1 MIADNLHKV
10 RERIAEVCAKNGR
23 NPNEVTLIAVSK
35 NFGIEEIEEAKNTGQ
50 IVFGENR
57 AQELTQKYEV
67 IGNNVV
73 WHFIGSLQRNKV
85 RFAVNAA
92 EYIHSVD
99 SFLLASEINKYA
111 AKQNKIQKILLQ
123 FKTTNEDS
131 KQGITSESELRDL
144 ALYCKEFKNIQLV
157 GLMTIGPLT
166 EDKDEIKK
174 SFRYLSEMKLMI
186 NNEGLDLKELSMGM
200 TNDYDIAIEEGATM
214 VRIGSAIFGYRDYS
228 KQ

>member
-1 MIADNLHKV
+1 MIADNLNKV
-10 RERIAEVCAKNGR
+10 KTSIAEVCAKNGR

-35 NFGIEEIEEAKNTGQ
+35 NFGIKEIEEVKSTGH
-50 IVFGENR
+50 IIFGENR
-57 AQELTQKYEV
+57 AQELTQKFE
-67 IGNNVV
+67 ILGNNVI

-99 SFLLASEINKYA
+99 SFQLASEINKYA
-111 AKQNKIQKILLQ
+111 AKINKVQKILLQ
-123 FKTTNEDS
+123 FKTSNEET
-131 KQGITSESELRDL
+131 KQGIATESELKDL
-144 ALYCKEFKNIQLV
+144 ALYCKEFKNLQLE

-166 EDKDEIKK
+166 DDINEIRG
-174 SFRYLSEMKLMI
+174 SFRHLREMKLMLE
-186 NNEGLDLKELSMGM
+186 NEGLSLKELSMGM
-200 TNDYDIAIEEGATM
+200 TSDYNIAIEEGATM